1 VTISKTITML
11 NYSETNG
18 KNFGWE
24 EINSNK
30 IIQSSFGQVSY
41 NKNEDITDD
50 DILYLKLSKKI
61 VFSDIFN
68 KNIDSLPDNIIEIEL
83 GLSFDKLI
91 SKIPEKLK

>member
-1 VTISKTITML
+1 MTISKTITML

>member
-1 VTISKTITML
+1 ML